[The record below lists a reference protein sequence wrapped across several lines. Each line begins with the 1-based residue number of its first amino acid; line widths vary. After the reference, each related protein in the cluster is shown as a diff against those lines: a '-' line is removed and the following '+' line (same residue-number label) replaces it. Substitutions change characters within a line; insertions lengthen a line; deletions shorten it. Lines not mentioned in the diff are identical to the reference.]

1 MIFGRETNLGI
12 RVVLKQYKTALS
24 GMHRELKVF
33 TELERIKN
41 GEENK
46 EQESGFEQ
54 SVGLPILLSYAIS
67 SDNMSGEILMTNGG
81 RNLNHWQRKIT
92 KPKHK
97 MLFALAM
104 AYYCTKGLQQIHSF
118 GYAHSDLKMDNVCA
132 RLGSDGRVKF
142 TLIDFGVVTKLNKI
156 G

>member
-12 RVVLKQYKTALS
+12 RVVLKQYKSALN

-46 EQESGFEQ
+46 AQSNEFEQ
-54 SVGLPILLSYAIS
+54 SLGLPNLLSYAIS

-81 RNLNHWQRKIT
+81 RNLSHW
-92 KPKHK
+92 
-97 MLFALAM
+97 
-104 AYYCTKGLQQIHSF
+104 
-118 GYAHSDLKMDNVCA
+118 
-132 RLGSDGRVKF
+132 
-142 TLIDFGVVTKLNKI
+142 
-156 G
+156 